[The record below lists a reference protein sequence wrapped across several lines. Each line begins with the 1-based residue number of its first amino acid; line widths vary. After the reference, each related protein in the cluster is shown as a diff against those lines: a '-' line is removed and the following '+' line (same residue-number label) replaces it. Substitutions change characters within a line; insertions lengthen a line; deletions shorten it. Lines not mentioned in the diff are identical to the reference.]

1 MIAVDSNIL
10 IASLKGLDGPGVR
23 LMRKALDDSTL
34 VIPPPVVTEVLSF
47 PVDARV
53 ATAVRDYRRLPI
65 EPGFWDRAA
74 ETRRAIICKGLRAR
88 MPDVLIAQ
96 CCVDAGAALITA
108 DSDFRHF
115 IPLGLRLA
123 V

>member
-1 MIAVDSNIL
+1 MIAVDSNVL

-23 LMRKALDDSTL
+23 LMRKALDDDTL

-53 ATAVRDYRRLPI
+53 ETAVRDYRRLPI
-65 EPGFWDRAA
+65 EAGFWDRAA
-74 ETRRAIICKGLRAR
+74 DTRRTILSRGLRAR
-88 MPDVLIAQ
+88 TPDVLIAQ
-96 CCVDAGAALITA
+96 CCMDAGVALITA

-115 IPLGLRLA
+115 VPLGLKLA